1 MCKVQ
6 NTAAPFQGHLGLD
19 HTRRLV
25 KSNPPNTH
33 TVSLQTC
40 KRSPPHA
47 PRSGLLS
54 VKTRSLGARSHRAG
68 SRQRHS
74 VVFTQRIFVK
84 SWQKNEA
91 EKTPV
96 HPGKSLSPWTWT
108 RVRERYAHGGMAQEG
123 RRLLWPPPLRYGL
136 VMENLIRSSMHLDYG
151 RLRAPFWCVWGVGT
165 RVHKPKLYHWTMLT
179 HITRSSRSMWL
190 HSHVHGGVVP

>member
-1 MCKVQ
+1 MPLDPASSRSKL
-6 NTAAPFQGHLGLD
+6 AALARVHI
-19 HTRRLV
+19 
-25 KSNPPNTH
+25 
-33 TVSLQTC
+33 
-40 KRSPPHA
+40 A
-47 PRSGLLS
+47 P
-54 VKTRSLGARSHRAG
+54 AAG
-68 SRQRHS
+68 SGTGSYSRRNHK
-74 VVFTQRIFVK
+74 RIFVK

-165 RVHKPKLYHWTMLT
+165 RVHKPKLYH
-179 HITRSSRSMWL
+179 
-190 HSHVHGGVVP
+190 